1 MKAKLFFGKYDLTK
15 KLNIRDIKRKERSG
29 NDYKQINIDI
39 EAPAYVIFTSGST
52 GNPKGV
58 IISHSAA
65 TNTILDINNKFK
77 ICATNLIKFML
88 YYAIVM
94 IKICLLLI
102 KQACLKAK
110 VRNIEQDFFNHYIN
124 FSVKNSIN

>member
-1 MKAKLFFGKYDLTK
+1 MSKGAVYLPLDIHQPSERVDKIIKSAHVKCCILEEDNFISHDLTK

-58 IISHSAA
+58 IISHSCC
-65 TNTILDINNKFK
+65 N
-77 ICATNLIKFML
+77 
-88 YYAIVM
+88 
-94 IKICLLLI
+94 
-102 KQACLKAK
+102 
-110 VRNIEQDFFNHYIN
+110 
-124 FSVKNSIN
+124 